1 MITSKTNGQL
11 KNVRK
16 LLDTSKARKEQGLFV
31 IEGSK
36 MVFELPTSFAEHVFV
51 SESFLK
57 EKKIN
62 EEEFA
67 SKYKAFDVV
76 SDEVFKSISDTVT
89 PQGILALVN
98 IAALKR
104 AKDLKNNQAKENEK
118 QTILILD
125 GIQDPGNLGTMIRT
139 AEAAG
144 ISAVVMSKD
153 CADIYNPKTIRST
166 MGSIFRV
173 PTYTCDCIEKIS
185 ELKKDGF
192 SIYAAALDGAV
203 AFNEIEYAKKSVL
216 VIGNE
221 ANGIS
226 KEVLENSDV
235 KVKIPMEGKVESLNA
250 AVSAAVLMYHLK

>member
-1 MITSKTNGQL
+1 MITSRTNGQI

-16 LLDTSKARKEQGLFV
+16 LLDSSKARKEQGLFV

-36 MVFELPTSFAEHVFV
+36 MVSELPSSFAEHIFV
-51 SESFLK
+51 SDSYMK
-57 EKKIN
+57 EKKIG
-62 EEEFA
+62 EEELA
-67 SKYKAFDVV
+67 KKYNAFDIV

-98 IAALKR
+98 MSALKR
-104 AKDLKNNQAKENEK
+104 AKDIKYKQDAGCDK
-118 QTILILD
+118 QTVLILD

-139 AEAAG
+139 SEAAG
-144 ISAVVMSKD
+144 VKAVILSKD

-173 PTYTCDCIEKIS
+173 PTYTCDCVTKIK
-185 ELKKDGF
+185 ELKSEGF
-192 SIYAAALDGAV
+192 SVYAAALDGAV
-203 AFNEIEYAKKSVL
+203 AFDEVQYAKKSAI

-226 KEVLENSDV
+226 KEVLENADA
-235 KVKIPMEGKVESLNA
+235 KIKIPMEGKVESLNA
-250 AVSAAVLMYHLK
+250 AISGALLMYHLK